1 MRQVKRVF
9 IDGSA
14 GTTGLRIADRLK
26 CREDMELLILSG
38 QERKD
43 RACRR
48 EMLNSCDI
56 AILCLPDNAARE
68 AAGMVEN
75 PNTIVIDTST
85 AHRTRPGWVYG
96 LPELSEEMEEKIKAA
111 KRIPVPG
118 CHVCGFLSIVYHLLV
133 KGVIPRDARLTVH
146 SVTGYSGGGKK
157 MIKEYQS
164 DSRSHFLEAPRQ
176 YGLDQ
181 VHKHLKEMQAVS
193 GLEKAPVFC
202 PVVADFYSGLVITV
216 PLFREDLA
224 AGFGIDDIR
233 DIYRTC
239 YTGPVVK
246 YTEKISGD
254 GYLSANMLAGRD
266 SMYITVEGNE
276 DRILLLAVYD
286 NLGKGASG
294 AAIQCLNLA
303 TGEDQ
308 TLGLSL

>member
-1 MRQVKRVF
+1 
-9 IDGSA
+9 
-14 GTTGLRIADRLK
+14 
-26 CREDMELLILSG
+26 
-38 QERKD
+38 
-43 RACRR
+43 
-48 EMLNSCDI
+48 
-56 AILCLPDNAARE
+56 
-68 AAGMVEN
+68 
-75 PNTIVIDTST
+75 
-85 AHRTRPGWVYG
+85 
-96 LPELSEEMEEKIKAA
+96 
-111 KRIPVPG
+111 
-118 CHVCGFLSIVYHLLV
+118 
-133 KGVIPRDARLTVH
+133 
-146 SVTGYSGGGKK
+146 
-157 MIKEYQS
+157 
-164 DSRSHFLEAPRQ
+164 
-176 YGLDQ
+176 
-181 VHKHLKEMQAVS
+181 
-193 GLEKAPVFC
+193 
-202 PVVADFYSGLVITV
+202 V